1 MKPSF
6 LRVTCMGLALAVL
19 GLLSATSAAQA
30 QMKGAQR
37 LMKLQTVEDLQHV
50 EKGDILVMSCPKC
63 KETYAQVV
71 DKSLKGLKAG
81 EMKDVPIHLCDNCDT
96 KIVTQGTGKQ
106 AKDTLVHSCKECGS
120 QEVSCCLMKKNGGV
134 TKGMEEHKEPLGWVR
149 AFKNKRSSRLGGS

>member
-1 MKPSF
+1 MKVMKPYF
-6 LRVTCMGLALAVL
+6 LRVTCMGLALAPC
-19 GLLSATSAAQA
+19 AAFA

-37 LMKLQTVEDLQHV
+37 LMKLQTVADLQHV
-50 EKGDILVMSCPKC
+50 EKGDIIVMSCPKC

-81 EMKDVPIHLCDNCDT
+81 EMKNVPIHLCNKCDT

-120 QEVSCCLMKKNGGV
+120 EDVSCCLMKKNGGA
-134 TKGMEEHKEPLGWVR
+134 TKGMEEHK
-149 AFKNKRSSRLGGS
+149 

>member
-1 MKPSF
+1 MKPYF
-6 LRVTCMGLALAVL
+6 LKFTCIGLAL
-19 GLLSATSAAQA
+19 GLLGVLSAPTAAFA

-81 EMKDVPIHLCDNCDT
+81 EMKNVPIHLCDRCDT
-96 KIVTQGTGKQ
+96 KIVTQGTGHQ
-106 AKDTLVHSCKECGS
+106 AKDSLVHSCKDCGS
-120 QEVSCCLMKKNGGV
+120 QEVSCCLLKKNAGA
-134 TKGMEEHKEPLGWVR
+134 TKGMEEK
-149 AFKNKRSSRLGGS
+149 K

>member
-1 MKPSF
+1 MK
-6 LRVTCMGLALAVL
+6 LRLLKITCVGLALAVL
-19 GLLSATSAAQA
+19 GILSAPTAALA

-50 EKGDILVMSCPKC
+50 QKGDIIVMSCPKC

-81 EMKDVPIHLCDNCDT
+81 EMKNVPIHLCDKCQT

-120 QEVSCCLMKKNGGV
+120 EDVSCCVLKKHAGA
-134 TKGMEEHKEPLGWVR
+134 TKGM
-149 AFKNKRSSRLGGS
+149 

>member
-1 MKPSF
+1 MKPYF
-6 LRVTCMGLALAVL
+6 LKVTCMGLAMAVL
-19 GLLSATSAAQA
+19 GLLSAPSAARA

-37 LMKLQTVEDLQHV
+37 LMKLQTVEDLQHL
-50 EKGDILVMSCPKC
+50 EKGDIIVMSCPKC

-81 EMKDVPIHLCDNCDT
+81 DMKNVPIHLCDKCDT

-120 QEVSCCLMKKNGGV
+120 EDVSCCLIKKNGDA
-134 TKGMEEHKEPLGWVR
+134 TKGMEEK
-149 AFKNKRSSRLGGS
+149 K

>member
-1 MKPSF
+1 MKAMKPYF

-19 GLLSATSAAQA
+19 GLLSVPTAARA

-37 LMKLQTVEDLQHV
+37 LMKLQTVEDFQHV
-50 EKGDILVMSCPKC
+50 EKGDIIIMSCPKC

-81 EMKDVPIHLCDNCDT
+81 EMKDVPIHLCDKCDT

-120 QEVSCCLMKKNGGV
+120 EDVSCCLMKKNGI
-134 TKGMEEHKEPLGWVR
+134 TEGMGEK
-149 AFKNKRSSRLGGS
+149 K

>member
-1 MKPSF
+1 MKQYS
-6 LRVTCMGLALAVL
+6 LRLTCMGLALAVL
-19 GLLSATSAAQA
+19 GALSAPSAALA

-50 EKGDILVMSCPKC
+50 EAGDTILMTCPKC

-81 EMKDVPIHLCDNCDT
+81 EMKNVPVHLCDKCDT
-96 KIVTQGTGKQ
+96 KIVTKGTGKQ

-120 QEVSCCLMKKNGGV
+120 EDVSCCLLKKHGGA
-134 TKGMEEHKEPLGWVR
+134 TKGMEEHK
-149 AFKNKRSSRLGGS
+149 

>member
-1 MKPSF
+1 MKPCF
-6 LRVTCMGLALAVL
+6 LRVTCVGLALAVF
-19 GLLSATSAAQA
+19 GLLSAPTAARA

-37 LMKLQTVEDLQHV
+37 LMKIQTVEDLQHV
-50 EKGDILVMSCPKC
+50 EKGDIIVMSCPKC

-81 EMKDVPIHLCDNCDT
+81 ETKNVPIHLCDKCDT

-120 QEVSCCLMKKNGGV
+120 EDVSCCLMKKNAGV
-134 TKGMEEHKEPLGWVR
+134 TKGMEEK
-149 AFKNKRSSRLGGS
+149 K